1 MPDTLS
7 PRARSRTARARAATH
22 NPVRPVRSHRWSAL
36 RSPRVS
42 RSGPARRPP
51 FFMRCRVSHGWA
63 TLGSNF
69 RDTALDRV
77 RAVIRARHYSRRT
90 EGAYVAWIRRYI
102 LFHDKRHPTDMG
114 APEITRFL
122 SSLAVEGN
130 VAASTQNQA
139 LSALLFLYRDVLE
152 VELPWLDG
160 IVRAKRPQRLPVV
173 LTRDEVRALLQRL
186 EGAPRL
192 MAYLLYGAGLRLLEC
207 CRLRVQDVDF
217 GSSQIVVR
225 AGKGDKDRVTM
236 LPATVR
242 GDLVRQVEL
251 AREHDRWLKAPRRI
265 GRRCHAA

>member
-130 VAASTQNQA
+130 VERGQ
-139 LSALLFLYRDVLE
+139 E
-152 VELPWLDG
+152 
-160 IVRAKRPQRLPVV
+160 
-173 LTRDEVRALLQRL
+173 
-186 EGAPRL
+186 
-192 MAYLLYGAGLRLLEC
+192 AGDLRSEEHTLN
-207 CRLRVQDVDF
+207 
-217 GSSQIVVR
+217 SSHSQISYAVFCL
-225 AGKGDKDRVTM
+225 KKKKKKNKKSKNTN
-236 LPATVR
+236 
-242 GDLVRQVEL
+242 EN
-251 AREHDRWLKAPRRI
+251 REHHSNVRE
-265 GRRCHAA
+265 